1 MFHEIFWKKYFTVYP
16 RLYVYRKS
24 SYRSIRSQMLFKI
37 GVLKNFANFTGKYLC
52 QSLFFDKGAGLRL
65 QLWTHVGE
73 FLWNLQNTKNT
84 FFHRTRPVTASDHI
98 MKIIFTS
105 ICDPFHRL
113 GNSLKTDIRTTI
125 DYWLNA
131 KRTVTQ
137 IV

>member
-1 MFHEIFWKKYFTVYP
+1 MFHEIVWKKYFTVYP

-37 GVLKNFANFTGKYLC
+37 GVLKNFANFTGKHLC

-65 QLWTHVGE
+65 QLWTQVGE
-73 FLWNLQNTKNT
+73 FLWNLRNTKNT
-84 FFHRTRPVTASDHI
+84 FFHRTHPVTASDHI

-105 ICDPFHRL
+105 IYDPFHRL

-131 KRTVTQ
+131 KDTVTQ